1 MSLRNPR
8 YERFAYGLAEGKP
21 AYQAY
26 IDAGF
31 AKVGDAQ
38 SASRLLKNQRAGIR
52 ERVAEILR
60 EREQI
65 DTAGTKLAI
74 ERTAINKEWVIE
86 RPRENVERATQ
97 AQPVLDRAGNPTG
110 SSVYNGAA
118 ANRAQELLGKELGM
132 FIERREN
139 KIVDEFETI
148 MNAVEDSLRRIGTDY
163 IDLYYIHHVDIQAPL
178 EEMLRAFDDLVR
190 QGKIRYPAC
199 SNYEAWRLMEALWIS
214 DSKGL
219 ARFEAYQPQ
228 YSLVVRD
235 IEEELVPTCALKG
248 LGMVV
253 WAPLAGGYLSG
264 KYRPGEHSLPGSRSA
279 ENRAFP
285 TQFFHPEHEAILT
298 ELLAVAR
305 RLGRNAAQVA
315 VRWVL
320 EQPLVASAI
329 VGARTA
335 EQLSDTLDAAG
346 WRLPEEARE
355 QLDKVSAQPHRYP
368 RAMEETMAERRN
380 QAVRMR
386 SGPL

>member
-1 MSLRNPR
+1 MEYRRLGRSGVKVSEICLGTMTFGHGTDAAEAERIVQSSL
-8 YERFAYGLAEGKP
+8 
-21 AYQAY
+21 
-26 IDAGF
+26 DAGVMF
-31 AKVGDAQ
+31 F
-38 SASRLLKNQRAGIR
+38 
-52 ERVAEILR
+52 
-60 EREQI
+60 
-65 DTAGTKLAI
+65 DTADGYGYGESETMLG
-74 ERTAINKEWVIE
+74 
-86 RPRENVERATQ
+86 RA
-97 AQPVLDRAGNPTG
+97 
-110 SSVYNGAA
+110 
-118 ANRAQELLGKELGM
+118 LGKKRCETVIATKVFGATGPGPNDSGM
-132 FIERREN
+132 SR
-139 KIVDEFETI
+139 VHI
-148 MNAVEDSLRRIGTDY
+148 MNAVENSLRRLGTDY

-235 IEEELVPTCALKG
+235 IEEELVPVCALKG

-264 KYRPGEHSLPGSRSA
+264 KYRPGEHSLAVARSA
-279 ENRAFP
+279 ENWAFP

-305 RLGRNAAQVA
+305 RLGRSPAQVA

-335 EQLSDTLDAAG
+335 EQLGDTLAASG

-368 RAMEETMAERRN
+368 RAMEETMAERRD
-380 QAVRMR
+380 QAVRMPG
-386 SGPL
+386 GP